1 MKMKCPSIS
10 VIVPVYNCERYIQ
23 ACLQS
28 LLAQTLQNFEL
39 IVVDDAS
46 TDRSGEICATMAT
59 TDSRIRLV
67 QLQENSGAGMARNR
81 GMETATGRFLTFVD
95 GDDVVEPE
103 YLKTLYAQAIL
114 HNADVV
120 SGGSQEYRLQKDGS
134 YLLYDL
140 VRLTDSVWIM
150 PENVLLRIEAML
162 ENRTNVASW
171 GKLYR
176 RDLIEK
182 YQLHFDDMPNF
193 EDCLFNFLCLY
204 YAKRYVF
211 IPATDYHYHVRAHS
225 LSRGQDLSKVGQ
237 FWLSG
242 IKTLQASE
250 EWMGKMEL
258 FQQYPGLKIRLKS
271 YFFGIFLKRHMLPVA
286 RRYSLEQINQEI
298 GPCCQEYFKEQQDFV
313 MLLLDYCVMQQ
324 YQLKDGKE

>member
-1 MKMKCPSIS
+1 MRTPIVS
-10 VIVPVYNCERYIQ
+10 VIVPVYNDEKYIRD
-23 ACLQS
+23 CLQS
-28 LLAQTLQNFEL
+28 LLSQTLQNFEL

-46 TDRSGEICATMAT
+46 TDRSGEICAAMAE
-59 TDSRIRLV
+59 TDSRIRIV

-81 GMETATGRFLTFVD
+81 GMEAAAGRFLTFVD
-95 GDDVVEPE
+95 GDDIVETE

-120 SGGSQEYRLQKDGS
+120 SGGSQEYHLQKDGS

-140 VRLTDSVWIM
+140 VRVTDSVWIM

-162 ENRTNVASW
+162 ENRTNIASW
-171 GKLYR
+171 GKLYQ
-176 RDLIEK
+176 RDFIEK

-211 IPATDYHYHVRAHS
+211 ISATDYHYHVRAQS
-225 LSRGQDLSKVGQ
+225 LSRGQDLSKIKQ
-237 FWLSG
+237 YLLSG
-242 IKTLQASE
+242 IKTLLACEQ
-250 EWMGKMEL
+250 WMAGMEL
-258 FQQYPGLKIRLKS
+258 FQQYPELKIRLKA
-271 YFFGIFLKRHMLPVA
+271 YFFGIFLKRHMLPVSKF
-286 RRYSLEQINQEI
+286 YSLEQINQEI
-298 GPCCQEYFKEQQDFV
+298 APYCREYFHEQQDFV

-324 YQLKDGKE
+324 DRLEDDGE

>member
-1 MKMKCPSIS
+1 MKCPSIS

-182 YQLHFDDMPNF
+182 YPLHFDDMPNF